1 MAYIFFCLSKL
12 FDLNENKQK
21 ATEPAI
27 SIMVYLKKMKGTL
40 MDKKRKKKTPILPS
54 KWEFA
59 SNVSQDSSLQKSVI
73 STFSQCSQQK
83 FLIHNAWIPSK
94 KKKKKIT
101 KTQTFLNSKITKFL

>member
-94 KKKKKIT
+94 KKKKKSQ
-101 KTQTFLNSKITKFL
+101 KHKLFLIQK

>member
-40 MDKKRKKKTPILPS
+40 MDKKRK
-54 KWEFA
+54 
-59 SNVSQDSSLQKSVI
+59 
-73 STFSQCSQQK
+73 
-83 FLIHNAWIPSK
+83 
-94 KKKKKIT
+94 
-101 KTQTFLNSKITKFL
+101 NSHTALKMGVCK